1 MNYFIA
7 NYRHDNEGGQK
18 TRSLNGFFGTKY
30 RRDQQMFAYEE
41 ALGLGEQ
48 FSVTDSLM
56 LEE

>member
-41 ALGLGEQ
+41 ALGLGGTVL
-48 FSVTDSLM
+48 SN
-56 LEE
+56 